1 MLKKFSKKNIMKNS
15 TERVVSGIIY
25 ALIMSIATLES
36 VLFHL
41 IFVITLFISLYEM
54 IKLRK
59 NKTKFFAF
67 LYIILPFTLIHFID
81 KEKVL
86 IILILT
92 WTFDSFAYL
101 IGSKFGKI
109 KIAKSIS
116 PNKSLE
122 GFFGGMLFTVL
133 ISFIMK
139 DIIQDLFLLA
149 FIIPI
154 TATIGDIIESYY
166 KRKANVKDS
175 GNLIP
180 GHGGMLD
187 RVDALTISIPII
199 FLLEINTFK

>member
-1 MLKKFSKKNIMKNS
+1 MKNS

>member
-1 MLKKFSKKNIMKNS
+1 MMNS